1 MSFGG
6 GSKEMRGEEEDG
18 GMREERKKLGFIPSR
33 PMFSKWR
40 YFGLRSSVSHQNIDP
55 GYG

>member
-1 MSFGG
+1 MSLGG

-33 PMFSKWR
+33 PIFSKWR
-40 YFGLRSSVSHQNIDP
+40 YFGLRSSVSHQNIGP